1 MRKIVDKIKDEAIGF
16 FGLAVLCGGLFCC
29 SKCSQYVFAS
39 ETVKKCKRPR
49 WKVVYVEELGCKMD
63 YRHYFLFEKS
73 KGGTRIERGA
83 NGFCK
88 VLRGIWEV
96 RSEEGMIELSD
107 PTLIDIDHIVPVAYF
122 ARRIDCARMNDYYN
136 FEDNLVLATKTYN
149 NKKKANL
156 CRFKAECQEQAEKCI
171 NMAAEFDNAPLC
183 TDLLLGKYD

>member
-1 MRKIVDKIKDEAIGF
+1 MIMKKWIVDKIINGIIGWLW
-16 FGLAVLCGGLFCC
+16 LAVLCGGFFCL
-29 SKCSQYVFAS
+29 SKCVYAS
-39 ETVKKCKRPR
+39 ETVKCKRPR

-73 KGGTRIERGA
+73 KGGTRSERSA

-107 PTLIDIDHIVPVAYF
+107 PALIDIDHIVPVAYF

-136 FEDNLVLATKTYN
+136 FEDNLVLTTKTYN

-156 CRFKAECQEQAEKCI
+156 CRFKEECQEQAEKCI